1 MSKKILDLS
10 KWQSGKITDWKAIKR
25 NIDGIILRIG
35 YRGYST
41 SGSLQLD
48 NTFKAFADKC
58 VKHNIPFGVYWFAQ
72 EITKEESIESANFII
87 NILKGYKIS
96 YPIYY
101 DVESSGAP
109 NNSGRADKL
118 SRNIRTECVIA
129 FCEEIKR
136 HGYMSGVY
144 SSESDFDELMDF
156 DKIKGYS
163 IWCAKYGTDSG
174 NPEIP
179 PKIKYDMWQYT
190 SNGIVSGISSTV
202 DLSLCEMPILNDTV
216 VNITKSIDDIV
227 CEVINGLWGNGKTRE
242 ELLTAAG
249 YDYPS
254 IQDRINKIYSNKTS
268 SKIVKG
274 DKVKLAKNAVYSN
287 GSSIP
292 SWVKNSILYIRSD
305 IKENGDV
312 LISTLKNGDIT
323 GIVNKKYL
331 VKV

>member
-10 KWQSGKITDWKAIKR
+10 KWQSGKITDWKVIKQD
-25 NIDGIILRIG
+25 IDGIILRIG
-35 YRGYST
+35 YRGYSA

-48 NTFKAFADKC
+48 STFNAFADKC
-58 VKHNIPFGVYWFAQ
+58 VKHGIPFGVYWFAQ
-72 EITKEESIESANFII
+72 EITKEESIEAANFII
-87 NILKGYKIS
+87 NNLKGYKIG

-136 HGYMSGVY
+136 HGYMPGVY
-144 SSESDFDELMDF
+144 SSESYFDELMDF
-156 DKIKGYS
+156 NKIKMYN

-190 SNGIVSGISSTV
+190 SKGIVSGISSKV
-202 DLSLCEMPILNDTV
+202 DLSLCEMIILDNDVIT
-216 VNITKSIDDIV
+216 TKSIDDIV
-227 CEVINGLWGNGKTRE
+227 SEVIDGLWGNGKTRE
-242 ELLTAAG
+242 ELLNAAG
-249 YDYPS
+249 YDYS
-254 IQDRINKIYSNKTS
+254 VIQDKINKMYSNKTP

-274 DKVKLAKNAVYSN
+274 DKVKLSKNAVYSD

-292 SWVKNSILYIRSD
+292 LWVKNSILYVRSD
-305 IKENGDV
+305 IKENGNV
-312 LISTLKNGDIT
+312 VISTLKNGDIT